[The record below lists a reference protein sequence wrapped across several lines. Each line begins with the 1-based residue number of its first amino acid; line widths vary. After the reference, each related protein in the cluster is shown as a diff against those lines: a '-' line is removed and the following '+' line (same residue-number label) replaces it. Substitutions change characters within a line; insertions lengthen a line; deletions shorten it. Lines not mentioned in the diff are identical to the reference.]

1 MVYVLVAVGILA
13 SAILAIASKRLLIS
27 AIWLAVTS
35 ALTALMFYLLGAVQV
50 AVIELSVGAGLVT
63 VLFVFAI
70 NISGEEAMDFKPV
83 MPRPL
88 AWGLVA
94 IAVGLTIYL
103 TIQGGGLALVLK
115 ATTEAPAVLWEDR
128 YLDILLQIALIFS
141 GVLGV
146 LGLLSEGKPE
156 TQKEDQA

>member
-1 MVYVLVAVGILA
+1 MVYVLVAVGILV
-13 SAILAIASKRLLIS
+13 SAILAIRSKRLLVS

-35 ALTALMFYLLGAVQV
+35 ALVALMFYLLGAVQV

-70 NISGEEAMDFKPV
+70 NISGEEAMDLKPV
-83 MPRPL
+83 MPKLL
-88 AWGLVA
+88 AWGLII
-94 IAVGLTIYL
+94 IAVGLTTYL
-103 TIQGGGLALVLK
+103 TLLGGGLALVLK
-115 ATTEAPAVLWEDR
+115 VSSESPAVLWSDR

>member
-1 MVYVLVAVGILA
+1 MVYVLVAAGILVC
-13 SAILAIASKRLLIS
+13 AILAIGSKRLLVS

-35 ALTALMFYLLGAVQV
+35 ALVALMFYLLGAVQV

-70 NISGEEAMDFKPV
+70 NISGEEAVDLKPT
-83 MPRPL
+83 MPKPL

-94 IAVGLTIYL
+94 IAIGLTIYL
-103 TIQGGGLALVLK
+103 TIQRGGLTLLLK
-115 ATTEAPAVLWEDR
+115 APDETPAILWTDR

-156 TQKEDQA
+156 AQKEDKA

>member
-1 MVYVLVAVGILA
+1 
-13 SAILAIASKRLLIS
+13 
-27 AIWLAVTS
+27 
-35 ALTALMFYLLGAVQV
+35 MFYLLGAVQV

-70 NISGEEAMDFKPV
+70 NISGEEAMDFKAV
-83 MPRPL
+83 MPKPL
-88 AWGLVA
+88 AWGLVI
-94 IAVGLTIYL
+94 IAVGLTAYL
-103 TIQGGGLALVLK
+103 TIAGGGLTLVFK
-115 ATTEAPAVLWEDR
+115 AMNETPAVLWSDR

>member
-1 MVYVLVAVGILA
+1 MWYVIVAAGILLC
-13 SAILAIASKRLLIS
+13 AILAVTSKRLLVS

-35 ALTALMFYLLGAVQV
+35 ALVALMIYLLGAKQL

-70 NISGEEAMDFKPV
+70 NISGEEQVGLKPV

-88 AWGLVA
+88 AWGLVILA
-94 IAVGLTIYL
+94 TGMTAFLMIKSGVM
-103 TIQGGGLALVLK
+103 GLALQ
-115 ATTEAPAVLWEDR
+115 TPPTNSSILWTDR
-128 YLDILLQIALIFS
+128 YLDMLLQIAFIFC

-146 LGLLSEGKPE
+146 LGLLSEGRPE
-156 TQKEDQA
+156 IAEEEEE